1 MIILHHELQQFWTCT
16 SWEKTLLLIGCAKNL
31 PYGITIETFK
41 QQKQHKIKIC
51 YFYQLLHTMTVPDSK
66 GKVSYGTPPEFSLRH
81 WTNYHPPPHT
91 HPVFFATESNRIEGR
106 RVMWQTMMLVLEVP
120 GWEAGVKHGGRVN
133 TGVSPSYVSQPQYAD
148 LPYTPAASTTGPP
161 ALFRR
166 CQIFFLN
173 ADCSQTVSRASKVGP
188 YVTEIVKC
196 RPNPARGRKYQTNKE
211 ALI

>member
-1 MIILHHELQQFWTCT
+1 MEHLLKKKNVFFETLNEL
-16 SWEKTLLLIGCAKNL
+16 
-31 PYGITIETFK
+31 
-41 QQKQHKIKIC
+41 
-51 YFYQLLHTMTVPDSK
+51 
-66 GKVSYGTPPEFSLRH
+66 PP
-81 WTNYHPPPHT
+81 PPPHA

-196 RPNPARGRKYQTNKE
+196 RPNPATGRKYQTNKE

>member
-1 MIILHHELQQFWTCT
+1 M
-16 SWEKTLLLIGCAKNL
+16 L
-31 PYGITIETFK
+31 PNQT
-41 QQKQHKIKIC
+41 
-51 YFYQLLHTMTVPDSK
+51 YQTKPTKPNQNNWLKYSTPGSVVP
-66 GKVSYGTPPEFSLRH
+66 LAM
-81 WTNYHPPPHT
+81 
-91 HPVFFATESNRIEGR
+91 FATESNRIEGR
-106 RVMWQTMMLVLEVP
+106 HVMWQTMMLVLEVP

-196 RPNPARGRKYQTNKE
+196 RPNPATGRKYQTNKE

>member
-1 MIILHHELQQFWTCT
+1 MSC
-16 SWEKTLLLIGCAKNL
+16 
-31 PYGITIETFK
+31 
-41 QQKQHKIKIC
+41 
-51 YFYQLLHTMTVPDSK
+51 
-66 GKVSYGTPPEFSLRH
+66 
-81 WTNYHPPPHT
+81 
-91 HPVFFATESNRIEGR
+91 
-106 RVMWQTMMLVLEVP
+106 WQTMMLVLEVP

-173 ADCSQTVSRASKVGP
+173 ADCSQTVSSASKVGT

-196 RPNPARGRKYQTNKE
+196 RPNPATGRKYQTKQTKNKQGS
-211 ALI
+211 ANIGRPYCLHYKTTVLPVYCYDPKCHYWTMIV